1 MGMLS
6 INSNHSAMSSSIAA
20 KKASTGIDNAIEKLS
35 SGSRINFAK
44 DDAAG
49 QAIATRLSAEIM
61 GLEQASRNASYVV
74 KGVAIADSALQEVA
88 SLILRSRE
96 LSVAAA
102 NGTYSDLDR
111 EALNAELSQL
121 VEEIVTIGNNTKF
134 AGIKFFE
141 DKIVSFQIGPDS
153 GNVFTVDA
161 QHFSTVGLSQA
172 GFFQGNILNETSA
185 QLNMAAMDSALSVV
199 SSFRSNLAST
209 SNRMEYLISNLDS
222 VKSNLS
228 IAQGRIQDADFAKET
243 GNLAN
248 SQILQ
253 QAATAMIAQAN
264 INKASV
270 LYLLET

>member
-1 MGMLS
+1 MLS

-141 DKIVSFQIGPDS
+141 DKIVSFQIGPNS

-185 QLNMAAMDSALSVV
+185 QLNIAAMDSALSVV
-199 SSFRSNLAST
+199 SSFRSSLAST
-209 SNRMEYLISNLDS
+209 SNRMEHLISNLDS

>member
-1 MGMLS
+1 MEL
-6 INSNHSAMSSSIAA
+6 SSS
-20 KKASTGIDNAIEKLS
+20 E
-35 SGSRINFAK
+35 
-44 DDAAG
+44 
-49 QAIATRLSAEIM
+49 
-61 GLEQASRNASYVV
+61 
-74 KGVAIADSALQEVA
+74 
-88 SLILRSRE
+88 
-96 LSVAAA
+96 
-102 NGTYSDLDR
+102 
-111 EALNAELSQL
+111 
-121 VEEIVTIGNNTKF
+121 
-134 AGIKFFE
+134 IKFFE

-199 SSFRSNLAST
+199 NSFRSNLAST

-253 QAATAMIAQAN
+253 QAATAMVAQAN
-264 INKASV
+264 ASKSTV
-270 LYLLET
+270 LTLVQS